1 MYILFLPC
9 RYSVS
14 FQILKCEVLSFK
26 SKMEKPTTSAIR
38 QIVAELRQPL
48 LAISVAVNG
57 AVNGLDKLEAALV
70 AFESQEL
77 AKAVS
82 LLPTPTS
89 LSDSSSDE
97 SSGSSDSE
105 SVTSAASKIS
115 LAPPTAEEK
124 EGSSSPTLPTNDGQM
139 IDLSLG
145 VIDPEP
151 PTSPTLSDVSSAGLD
166 RSPPTSPTM
175 SDVPSAGL
183 DRSSPT
189 SPTSAKSFVWL
200 TSPVGSPFT
209 MTEALPRIFWR
220 PALPPPPEAPPLDL
234 TVPSSLPTLSASPTK
249 SATPIQGMPTSP
261 SSEQQQLELMCSI
274 PLNVKAPESASAPA
288 ATRSQPDTANSR
300 TISLPY
306 GWEKRFVERPQG
318 KNKGRVDVYLRPPN
332 GNQLR
337 SKIELRE
344 YLEQHPEVLHDAS
357 CTNFNKHDV
366 PEVKEVIDSTDSD
379 LAGDDNSDQESPESD
394 LSPPR
399 GRMPARS
406 ISRSVPNTSSTDIYE
421 ESTF

>member
-1 MYILFLPC
+1 
-9 RYSVS
+9 
-14 FQILKCEVLSFK
+14 
-26 SKMEKPTTSAIR
+26 
-38 QIVAELRQPL
+38 
-48 LAISVAVNG
+48 
-57 AVNGLDKLEAALV
+57 
-70 AFESQEL
+70 
-77 AKAVS
+77 
-82 LLPTPTS
+82 
-89 LSDSSSDE
+89 
-97 SSGSSDSE
+97 
-105 SVTSAASKIS
+105 
-115 LAPPTAEEK
+115 
-124 EGSSSPTLPTNDGQM
+124 
-139 IDLSLG
+139 
-145 VIDPEP
+145 
-151 PTSPTLSDVSSAGLD
+151 
-166 RSPPTSPTM
+166 
-175 SDVPSAGL
+175 
-183 DRSSPT
+183 
-189 SPTSAKSFVWL
+189 
-200 TSPVGSPFT
+200 
-209 MTEALPRIFWR
+209 
-220 PALPPPPEAPPLDL
+220 
-234 TVPSSLPTLSASPTK
+234 
-249 SATPIQGMPTSP
+249 MPTSP
-261 SSEQQQLELMCSI
+261 SSEPQQQLELMCSI